1 MQTAIEAFT
10 RQLRESIRLGESMP
24 PPYFRTEID
33 QVVLCGPGSE
43 TVLVQA
49 IVSDE
54 ARVPVIVAEGY
65 SLPAFVSNHTLVITL
80 SQSGTHQEVLSLT
93 GEAVAKNAGIA
104 CITGG
109 GPLSELAREK
119 KCFLAPVP
127 PGPVSPEEWRIHAT
141 VQLLFLLHHYG
152 LIGHS
157 FLPRLEKAIKLI
169 DEREDIIREGA
180 KDIAEA
186 IAGRLTVLYGSTR
199 LYPVML
205 HFRQQINRLARQLA
219 HVNVFPA
226 TNYDEV
232 AAWEHPAALID
243 QSVVIFFESE
253 FDHPKVK
260 RSIDICRPIF
270 SGKTDA
276 IVEVTMRYGDSFT
289 EQCLYMIHL
298 ADWAAYYLA
307 SLNQATGAEDVPSYV
322 QTELDKE

>member
-1 MQTAIEAFT
+1 
-10 RQLRESIRLGESMP
+10 
-24 PPYFRTEID
+24 
-33 QVVLCGPGSE
+33 
-43 TVLVQA
+43 VQA

-54 ARVPVIVAEGY
+54 ARVPVMVAVGY
-65 SLPAFVSNHTLVITL
+65 TLPAFVCNRTLVIAL
-80 SQSGTHQEVLSLT
+80 SQSGTHHEVLSVT
-93 GEAVAKNAGIA
+93 EEAIAKNAVIA
-104 CITGG
+104 CITGS
-109 GPLSELAREK
+109 GPLLNVAREK
-119 KCFLAPVP
+119 NCFLASVP
-127 PGPVSPEEWRIHAT
+127 PNPASPEEWRIHAV
-141 VQLLFLLHHYG
+141 VQLLFLLHQYG
-152 LIGHS
+152 IIGNS

-169 DEREDIIREGA
+169 DERESIIREGA
-180 KDIAEA
+180 KDLADA
-186 IAGRLTVLYGSTR
+186 IAGRMTVLYGSTR

-270 SGKTDA
+270 SEKTDA

-289 EQCLYMIHL
+289 EQCIYMIHL
-298 ADWAAYYLA
+298 ADWAAFYLS
-307 SLNQATGAEDVPSYV
+307 SLNQTTGSEDVPGQV
-322 QTELDKE
+322 QAELDKE